1 MVNYHEF
8 TSDDELH
15 ITSFK
20 STKIIEIAS
29 IIEKLFKKTGYNI
42 QIQQGKEKDPVQRLV
57 KNKPNKYITKWWKP
71 KTTIEDG
78 VEKVF
83 NYMKSTIN

>member
-1 MVNYHEF
+1 MVFYQEF
-8 TSDDELH
+8 NSDDDLH

-20 STKIIEIAS
+20 STKILEIAS
-29 IIEKLFKKTGYNI
+29 IVENFLMKLVNHI
-42 QIQQGKEKDPVQRLV
+42 QIHQGEAQDQVQRLV

-78 VEKVF
+78 IGYVF
-83 NYMKSTIN
+83 DYMKNN